1 MSKARQIRLNDA
13 EKWLKTQE
21 IMADFHVVKAYRKR
35 YNVDKTCAMR
45 ELCML
50 HVLSPEKQAVYEQ
63 QLKSKGKR
71 RKSNPAENTEFMPWQ
86 DENFSYIAGYT
97 SGGAPYGIPWDA
109 DDLAEAEEPV
119 SDISFDQDDPF

>member
-1 MSKARQIRLNDA
+1 MSKARQNRLNDA

-21 IMADFHVVKAYRKR
+21 ITADFHVVKAYRKR

-50 HVLSPEKQAVYEQ
+50 HVLSPEKQSVYEK

-71 RKSNPAENTEFMPWQ
+71 RKSIPAENTESLPWQ
-86 DENFSYIAGYT
+86 DENFGFIAGYT
-97 SGGAPYGIPWDA
+97 SGGAPYGIPWDE
-109 DDLAEAEEPV
+109 DDSAEDEKPV